1 MTGNKLV
8 YLQRLDSQLLHNP
21 EIEVAVF
28 CLFFFPA
35 QSCRKEKKRKTERE
49 NKIKRGKRGKKGR
62 KKVRKKERRTE
73 RICILFFFSYFY
85 CFWK

>member
-35 QSCRKEKKRKTERE
+35 QSCRKEKKKKDRKGEQNKERKERKERE
-49 NKIKRGKRGKKGR
+49 KESE
-62 KKVRKKERRTE
+62 KEREKDRKN
-73 RICILFFFSYFY
+73 LYSFFF
-85 CFWK
+85 